1 MQQTG
6 TLGNMENNTN
16 KPQVLCVDFTNLSEG
31 GVDTRIL
38 IPQSGKLGER
48 TEHLLGSLRKFGEI
62 LDHETLG
69 DYSIN
74 VMKKAYDTLYAA
86 EVSCETMN
94 EFSLYHDDVELL
106 ICTETVTADELTG
119 LENKISGILTET
131 TEALA
136 DANPNIRKLL
146 VKDAGE
152 QLLNV
157 FGEYWDSKSSPR
169 ISTVQQTTGS

>member
-1 MQQTG
+1 
-6 TLGNMENNTN
+6 MENNTN
-16 KPQVLCVDFTNLSEG
+16 KPQVLCIDFFNLPEDGS
-31 GVDTRIL
+31 DTRIL

-48 TEHLLGSLRKFGEI
+48 TEHLLGSLREFGEI

-94 EFSLYHDDVELL
+94 EFSSSADGMELL
-106 ICTETVTADELTG
+106 VCTKTVTADELTMF
-119 LENKISGILTET
+119 ESKIGGILTET

-136 DANPNIRKLL
+136 KAAPNIRKHL
-146 VKDAGE
+146 VKDAGR

-157 FGEYWDSKSSPR
+157 FGEYWDSKESPQ
-169 ISTVQQTTGS
+169 ISTVQ

>member
-1 MQQTG
+1 
-6 TLGNMENNTN
+6 MENNTN
-16 KPQVLCVDFTNLSEG
+16 KPQVLCVDFFNLPKDG
-31 GVDTRIL
+31 TDTRIL

-48 TEHLLGSLRKFGEI
+48 VEHLLGSLREFGET
-62 LDHETLG
+62 LDQETFG

-94 EFSLYHDDVELL
+94 EFSPYTDSMELL
-106 ICTETVTADELTG
+106 VCTKTVTADELTVFEG
-119 LENKISGILTET
+119 KIGEILTEV

-136 DANPNIRKLL
+136 DADPNLHKHL
-146 VKDAGE
+146 VKDAGK

-157 FGEYWDSKSSPR
+157 FTEYWDSKSSPR
-169 ISTVQQTTGS
+169 ISTLQQTTVP

>member
-1 MQQTG
+1 
-6 TLGNMENNTN
+6 MENNTN
-16 KPQVLCVDFTNLSEG
+16 KPQVLCIDFIDLPESG
-31 GVDTRIL
+31 IDTRIL

-48 TEHLLGSLRKFGEI
+48 AEHLLGSLRKFGET
-62 LDHETLG
+62 LNQETLG
-69 DYSIN
+69 DYNIN
-74 VMKKAYDTLYAA
+74 VMKKTYDTLYAA

-106 ICTETVTADELTG
+106 ICTETVTTDELTG
-119 LENKISGILTET
+119 LEDKIGGILTET

-136 DANPNIRKLL
+136 ESDPNLHKHI

-157 FGEYWDSKSSPR
+157 FGEYWDSKNSPR
-169 ISTVQQTTGS
+169 ISTVQHTTGS

>member
-1 MQQTG
+1 
-6 TLGNMENNTN
+6 MENNTN
-16 KPQVLCVDFTNLSEG
+16 KPQVLCVDFFNLPKDG
-31 GVDTRIL
+31 TDTRIL

-48 TEHLLGSLRKFGEI
+48 VEHLLGSLREFGEI
-62 LDHETLG
+62 LDHETFG

-94 EFSLYHDDVELL
+94 EFSPYTDSMELL
-106 ICTETVTADELTG
+106 VCTKTVTADELTVFEG
-119 LENKISGILTET
+119 KIGEILTEV

-136 DANPNIRKLL
+136 ESDPNLHKHL
-146 VKDAGE
+146 VKDAGK

-157 FGEYWDSKSSPR
+157 FTEYWDSKSSPR
-169 ISTVQQTTGS
+169 ISTVQQTTVP

>member
-38 IPQSGKLGER
+38 IPQSGELGER
-48 TEHLLGSLRKFGEI
+48 TEHLLGSLRNFGEI

-74 VMKKAYDTLYAA
+74 VMKKAYDT
-86 EVSCETMN
+86 VS
-94 EFSLYHDDVELL
+94 
-106 ICTETVTADELTG
+106 
-119 LENKISGILTET
+119 
-131 TEALA
+131 
-136 DANPNIRKLL
+136 
-146 VKDAGE
+146 
-152 QLLNV
+152 
-157 FGEYWDSKSSPR
+157 SKA
-169 ISTVQQTTGS
+169 T

>member
-1 MQQTG
+1 
-6 TLGNMENNTN
+6 MENNAK
-16 KPQVLCVDFTNLSEG
+16 KPQVLCIDFFNLPEDGS
-31 GVDTRIL
+31 DTRIL

-48 TEHLLGSLRKFGEI
+48 TEHLLGSLREFGEI

-94 EFSLYHDDVELL
+94 EFSSSADGMELL
-106 ICTETVTADELTG
+106 VCTKTVTADELTMF
-119 LENKISGILTET
+119 ESKIGGILTET

-136 DANPNIRKLL
+136 KAAPNIRKHL
-146 VKDAGE
+146 VKDAGR

-157 FGEYWDSKSSPR
+157 FGEYWDSKESPQ
-169 ISTVQQTTGS
+169 ISTVQ

>member
-1 MQQTG
+1 
-6 TLGNMENNTN
+6 MESNTN
-16 KPQVLCVDFTNLSEG
+16 KPQVLCVDFINLSEDDT
-31 GVDTRIL
+31 DTRIL

-48 TEHLLGSLRKFGEI
+48 VKSLVDSLLEFGGTLYKETFGE
-62 LDHETLG
+62 H
-69 DYSIN
+69 SIN

-86 EVSCETMN
+86 EVSCETVN
-94 EFSLYHDDVELL
+94 EFSPYADHMELL
-106 ICTETVTADELTG
+106 VCTKTVTADELTG

>member
-38 IPQSGKLGER
+38 IPQSGKLGDR
-48 TEHLLGSLRKFGEI
+48 AEHLLASLRNFGEI

-94 EFSLYHDDVELL
+94 EFSLYHDDMELL

-119 LENKISGILTET
+119 LGNRIDGILTEV

-136 DANPNIRKLL
+136 DADPNLHKYI

-169 ISTVQQTTGS
+169 IYTVQQTTVP